1 MPYVPGKRVHGVVHV
16 KDLYYSPNVYANNV
30 NIALWEEAAD
40 TAAFI
45 ASLQK
50 PEVVFV
56 IETVEGDGVTPANAS
71 AKQSVS
77 ESQTALG
84 VSSGI
89 IPQDSPIRPGA
100 APPSAPVSAPA
111 GTDASVAAASTPG
124 VVDNKPA
131 ASVASVNVGGDFS
144 QFNQDNIPYDTL
156 MLTAKTSLADFTK
169 KAALWGNQ
177 PTPFGPNAAYVVK
190 VSKGD
195 NKFIK
200 AQSGLTVPQ
209 ILSNMS
215 NLAAN
220 IWEPLK
226 QKFPGAIITNTF
238 RQNPPGGSMSQSQHG
253 TGQAMDIQVPGF
265 GPAQYFEM
273 AKWCRDNLP
282 INQLLQERAGRTIWI
297 HVAHHSG
304 TGINVPKQS
313 AVANLDLNIRKPG
326 NQFIPGLFQ
335 YT

>member
-1 MPYVPGKRVHGVVHV
+1 MPYIPGKRVHGVVHV
-16 KDLYYSPNVYANNV
+16 KDLYNSPNVFANNV
-30 NIALWEEAAD
+30 EIALWKEPAD

-45 ASLQK
+45 AALQK

-56 IETVEGDGVTPANAS
+56 LETVEGDGITPENQS
-71 AKQSVS
+71 AKQAAS
-77 ESQTALG
+77 EKQAALG

-89 IPQDSPIRPGA
+89 IPENSPIKPGA
-100 APPSAPVSAPA
+100 VPGSTPVAAPTGV
-111 GTDASVAAASTPG
+111 DASVAAATTPG
-124 VVDNKPA
+124 VIDSKPPANVESVDVK
-131 ASVASVNVGGDFS
+131 GDFS
-144 QFNQDNIPYDTL
+144 QFNQDNIPYDSL

-169 KAALWGNQ
+169 KAALWRGQ
-177 PTPFGPNAAYVVK
+177 PTPFGPNAVYVPK
-190 VSKGD
+190 VSGGD

-200 AQSGLTVPQ
+200 AQNGLTVPQ

-226 QKFPGAIITNTF
+226 QKYPGAIITNTF
-238 RQNPPGGSMSQSQHG
+238 RQNPPGGSMNQSQHG

-265 GPAQYFEM
+265 GAAQYFEM
-273 AKWCRDNLP
+273 AKWIRDNLP
-282 INQLLQERAGRTIWI
+282 INQLLQERSGTTIWI
-297 HVAHHSG
+297 HVSHYSG

-313 AVANLDLNIRKPG
+313 AVANLDLNKRKPE
-326 NQFIPGLFQ
+326 NSFIPGLFQ